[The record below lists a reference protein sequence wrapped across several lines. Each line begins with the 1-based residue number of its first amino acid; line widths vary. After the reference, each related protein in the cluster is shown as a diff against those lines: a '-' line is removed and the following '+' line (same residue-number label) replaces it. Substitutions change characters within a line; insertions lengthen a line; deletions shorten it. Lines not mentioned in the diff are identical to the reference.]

1 MKKRLIIGLATALLI
16 VVAVSAVQGRT
27 DDEQDQILTEVTGAL
42 DRMPQVFIN
51 MPKNDPSG
59 PRVLWADWATKKIL
73 TQAGEIADLQ
83 ETVKRL
89 VEGRIGGTSTAAAPI
104 AAQPVVQDIVSQP
117 AVDYASSLAK
127 YTRAVDEQVIKNDQ
141 LIKEMST
148 GSVSATSTDPTVLN
162 RLSEVEKLAKANQEG
177 LEQVKNFLLNQ
188 VRTEK
193 ARLDEAERMLTMSP
207 SAPCK

>member
-104 AAQPVVQDIVSQP
+104 AAQPVP
-117 AVDYASSLAK
+117 
-127 YTRAVDEQVIKNDQ
+127 
-141 LIKEMST
+141 
-148 GSVSATSTDPTVLN
+148 GSVPTSTDQTVLN